1 MIVNRGKRQRKI
13 EEDRET
19 RLEADNV
26 YLVFLG
32 E

>member
-19 RLEADNV
+19 RLEEDNV